1 MSLAAGISGLA
12 VALLILLGIP
22 IGFALAIG
30 TLAGQVFKGQS
41 SLLLLPLR
49 MFNGAE
55 SFPMVAI
62 PLFILAG
69 QIMNHSGISKRLVD
83 FASALVGFIRG
94 GLAHVSI
101 VTSMFFAE
109 MSGSAVADAAALG
122 TVLIP
127 AMSRKGYPRAFAA
140 AVISSAATV
149 AIIIPPSI
157 PMILYAVTAEV
168 SVAEMFIGGIIP
180 GILFGLALM
189 GVSYALALR
198 YRFPVEQ
205 SFRLAEVWRSF
216 RSAAWAFTVP
226 LIILGGILSGVFTAT
241 EASGVAVV
249 AALVVG
255 LFIYREYDLRTLPK
269 TLLDSAIQSAVV
281 MVIVAASAY
290 MGSFLSN
297 EQVPQR
303 LAQAVLSLS
312 TNRWLILGLL
322 NVVFLVAG
330 MVLHSAAAIVMLT
343 PIMMPLVRAA
353 GIDPVHFGIMMT
365 VNLGIGQQTPPVASV
380 LLTTISIARVTLA
393 EVFRYLPYFLAAMVV
408 VLLLVTYIPALSLGL
423 VSLVR

>member
-1 MSLAAGISGLA
+1 MSAAVGALSLA
-12 VALLILLGIP
+12 VAAFILLGMP
-22 IGFALAIG
+22 IGFALAVG
-30 TLAGQVFKGQS
+30 TVVGQLLRGQS
-41 SLLLLPLR
+41 SLMLVPLR

-69 QIMNHSGISKRLVD
+69 QIMNHSGISRRLVD

-94 GLAHVSI
+94 GLAHVSV

-127 AMSRKGYPRAFAA
+127 AMSRKGYPKPFAA
-140 AVISSAATV
+140 TVLSSAATIAV
-149 AIIIPPSI
+149 IIPPSI

-168 SVAEMFIGGIIP
+168 SVAEMFIGGIVP
-180 GILFGLALM
+180 GILFGVALM
-189 GVSYALALR
+189 AVSYVLSR
-198 YRFPVEQ
+198 KYRFPIEQ
-205 SFRLAEVWRSF
+205 AFRLSEVWRTF
-216 RSAAWAFTVP
+216 RRAVWALLLPVV
-226 LIILGGILSGVFTAT
+226 ILGGILSGIFTAT
-241 EASGVAVV
+241 EAAGVAVV
-249 AALVVG
+249 AALIVG
-255 LFIYREYDLRTLPK
+255 ALIYREYDLRTLPG
-269 TLLDSAIQSAVV
+269 TLLDSALQSAVV

-297 EQVPQR
+297 EQVPQK
-303 LAQAVLSLS
+303 LAQAVLSVS
-312 TNRWLILGLL
+312 TNRWVILALL

-353 GIDPVHFGIMMT
+353 GIDPIHFGIIMT

-380 LLTTISIARVTLA
+380 LLTTMSIANVTLA
-393 EVFRYLPYFLAAMVV
+393 EVFRYLPYFLAAMMV
-408 VLLLVTYIPALSLGL
+408 VLLLVTYVPELSLAL
-423 VSLVR
+423 VSLLR

>member
-1 MSLAAGISGLA
+1 MSVAVGALTLA
-12 VALLILLGIP
+12 VTAFILLGMP
-22 IGFALAIG
+22 IGFALAVG
-30 TLAGQVFKGQS
+30 TVVGQLLRGQS
-41 SLLLLPLR
+41 SLLLVPLR

-69 QIMNHSGISKRLVD
+69 QIMNHSGISRRLVD

-94 GLAHVSI
+94 GLAHVSV

-127 AMSRKGYPRAFAA
+127 AMSRKGYPKPFAA
-140 AVISSAATV
+140 AVISSAATI

-168 SVAEMFIGGIIP
+168 SVAEMFIGGIVP
-180 GILFGLALM
+180 GILFGVALM
-189 GVSYALALR
+189 AVSYVLSRR
-198 YRFPVEQ
+198 YRFPIEQ
-205 SFRLAEVWRSF
+205 AFRLSEVWRTF
-216 RSAAWAFTVP
+216 RRAVWAF
-226 LIILGGILSGVFTAT
+226 LIPVVILGGILSGIFTAT
-241 EASGVAVV
+241 EAAGVAVV
-249 AALVVG
+249 AALVIG
-255 LFIYREYDLRTLPK
+255 ALIYREYDLRTLPG
-269 TLLDSAIQSAVV
+269 TLLDSALQSAVV

-297 EQVPQR
+297 EQVPQK
-303 LAQAVLSLS
+303 LAQAVLSVS
-312 TNRWLILGLL
+312 TDRWVILALL
-322 NVVFLVAG
+322 NVVFLIAG

-353 GIDPVHFGIMMT
+353 GIDPIHFGIIMT

-380 LLTTISIARVTLA
+380 LLTTMSIANVTLA
-393 EVFRYLPYFLAAMVV
+393 EVFRYLPYFLAAMIV
-408 VLLLVTYIPALSLGL
+408 VLLLVTYVPELSLAL
-423 VSLVR
+423 VSLLR